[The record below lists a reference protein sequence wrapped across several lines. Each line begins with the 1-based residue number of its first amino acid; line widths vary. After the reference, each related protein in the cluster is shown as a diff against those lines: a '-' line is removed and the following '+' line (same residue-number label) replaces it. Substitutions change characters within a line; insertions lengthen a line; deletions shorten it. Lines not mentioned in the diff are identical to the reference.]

1 MQIFNII
8 VISDYGCFG
17 RHAGRLISLSVTSL
31 LSFSYESMENYQKD
45 QAPTNLCFFTIL
57 ILLIQGLGLTAVIL
71 VAVWMGHYLG
81 GFAWQ
86 SDPAHEF
93 NYHPVFMIIG
103 MIFLYA
109 DCKYYWSLMF
119 TRIFQDN

>member
-1 MQIFNII
+1 MA
-8 VISDYGCFG
+8 VLAGIS
-17 RHAGRLISLSVTSL
+17 RSVTSL

-109 DCKYYWSLMF
+109 DCKYYSANHVYCRHPVPGHLL
-119 TRIFQDN
+119 N

>member
-1 MQIFNII
+1 MSANIQYYS
-8 VISDYGCFG
+8 VWHVG
-17 RHAGRLISLSVTSL
+17 RILSLSVTSL

-109 DCKYYWSLMF
+109 DCKYYWSLKLKK
-119 TRIFQDN
+119 I